1 MSFSTIDQEEI
12 RRIVREEIA
21 ADELRRIEQ
30 ERPYPRSG
38 PAVPGTQPQRPGTV
52 FLSASEGNAG

>member
-1 MSFSTIDQEEI
+1 MTLSTIDQEEI

-30 ERPYPRSG
+30 ERNDPRSH
-38 PAVPGTQPQRPGTV
+38 PAVPGTQPRMPGTV
-52 FLSASEGNAG
+52 FLRDRGEPA